1 MKRGGL
7 ILVLMSFVGF
17 MVWGCS
23 CRVCEKEAAPPAP
36 VVSQEAP
43 QKQGPTPEELRA
55 RELARLRQMELERQ
69 RRIEAMAKA
78 FEQKDIHFD
87 FDKYDLKP
95 EARATLRE
103 LANFLLEHPEFRVRI
118 EGNCD
123 ERGTEEYNLALGE
136 KRASAAR
143 DYLVSLGVSPDRIDT
158 ISYGESRPVCTEHNE
173 SCWWRNRRD
182 HFVLIKVK

>member
-1 MKRGGL
+1 MKKLGS
-7 ILVLMSFVGF
+7 ILVMVGF
-17 MVWGCS
+17 LGLLTWGCS
-23 CRVCEKEAAPPAP
+23 CKVCQKSPPTPPPKQGPVVQEEQKQPAPPMKKPAPAP
-36 VVSQEAP
+36 VVSV
-43 QKQGPTPEELRA
+43 EEL
-55 RELARLRQMELERQ
+55 
-69 RRIEAMAKA
+69 AKA

-95 EARATLRE
+95 EARATLKE
-103 LANFLLEHPEFRVRI
+103 LANFLLEHPEYRVRI

-136 KRASAAR
+136 KRANAAK

-158 ISYGESRPVCTEHNE
+158 ISYGEDRPVCTEHNE

>member
-1 MKRGGL
+1 MKRYGL
-7 ILVLMSFVGF
+7 IVVLFSFVGLLA
-17 MVWGCS
+17 WGCAG
-23 CRVCEKEAAPPAP
+23 RVSQKEAPPPAP
-36 VVSQEAP
+36 AVSQEAP
-43 QKQGPTPEELRA
+43 QRQGPTPEELRA
-55 RELARLRQMELERQ
+55 RELARLRQQELERQ
-69 RRIEAMAKA
+69 RRIEAMAQA
-78 FEQKDIHFD
+78 LEQKDIHFD

-103 LANFLLEHPEFRVRI
+103 LANFLLEHPDYRVRI

-136 KRASAAR
+136 KRAYAAR

-182 HFVLIKVK
+182 HFVLIRVK